1 MFNGKGL
8 WLGHDCTLTVFS
20 KRSLWRAR
28 LAMMTNARD
37 MSSGA
42 RGLLWP
48 RRLAAALCLGL
59 AITLSSGQ
67 AGAIEI
73 FGFKLFEG
81 DQAETVEVAD
91 PLFYTVSIEVEG
103 ADPDGTLRSE
113 LEAASGL
120 VQGADRPVPGSIGL
134 IQRANGDFEQLIA
147 ALYENGRYAG
157 EVRILLDG
165 RPLVDLPP
173 DADLNR
179 SGPVPV
185 RIVVN
190 PGRAFRFGDIAIRDA
205 DGNAYVAGQ
214 QGLTTGQLARST
226 VILDA
231 EKALVRELQQNGHPF
246 AEVSA
251 RDVVADHDSGV
262 LDVSLLLDAG
272 PIAPFGSTAVDGA
285 ESVNSEFIAR
295 MAGVRQG
302 EQYDPKA
309 LAAAEKRL
317 RALDVFSTVS
327 VRGGDRLATD
337 GTVPVQVT
345 VVERKHRFLGAG
357 ATYSSTDGG
366 GLEAYW
372 GHRNLF
378 GRAEKLRIEGS
389 VSSLGKTGHAE
400 DMTWRGAV
408 LFEKPGVLGPASK
421 FTSKLK
427 VEQENP
433 DAYRRFSVVAA
444 AGVSYELTAVQTVSA
459 GVEVEYARLTDS
471 FNVDLETITVAL
483 PLEYVRDTRDNTL
496 NPTTG
501 TRLALLV
508 EPAHEINA
516 GATFV
521 KLRAEASAYRALDAE
536 KRFVVA
542 GKVAAGSIY
551 GADLAQI
558 PANRRF
564 YAGGGGSVRGY
575 GYQDIGPVDATG
587 KPTGGRS
594 VIETSLELRIGITDT
609 IGIVPFV
616 DAGLVS
622 ANQDFSG
629 TEFKAGAGLG
639 LRYRTPFGPLR
650 LDVAVPLN
658 KGPRDPDYGIYAGI
672 GQAF

>member
-1 MFNGKGL
+1 M
-8 WLGHDCTLTVFS
+8 
-20 KRSLWRAR
+20 
-28 LAMMTNARD
+28 MMTNVRD
-37 MSSGA
+37 ISSGA
-42 RGLLWP
+42 RGPLWP
-48 RRLAAALCLGL
+48 RSLAAVLCLGF
-59 AITLSSGQ
+59 AITWSSGT

-73 FGFKLFEG
+73 FGLKLFEG
-81 DQAETVEVAD
+81 DETEIVDVVD

-103 ADPDGTLRSE
+103 ADPNGTLRAE
-113 LEAASGL
+113 LEAASQL
-120 VQGADRPVPGSIGL
+120 VRDNDRPVSGSIGL
-134 IQRANGDFEQLIA
+134 LQRANGDFEQLIA
-147 ALYENGRYAG
+147 VLYENARYAG

-165 RPLVDLPP
+165 RPLADLPP

-185 RIVVN
+185 RILVD
-190 PGRAFRFGDIAIRDA
+190 PGREFRFGDIAIRDA

-214 QGLTTGQLARST
+214 QGLTTGQPARST

-231 EKALVRELQQNGHPF
+231 EKALIRELEQNGHPF

-272 PIAPFGSTAVDGA
+272 PIAPFGDTAVEGA

-302 EQYDPKA
+302 EQYNPKA

-317 RALDVFSTVS
+317 RALEVFSSVT
-327 VRGGDRLATD
+327 VRGADRLSTE

-345 VVERKHRFLGAG
+345 VAERKHRFLGAG

-389 VSSLGKTGHAE
+389 VSSLGATSEAE

-421 FTSKLK
+421 FTSKFE

-433 DAYRRFSVVAA
+433 DAYRRFSIEGAV
-444 AGVSYELTAVQTVSA
+444 GITYELTDTQTVSA
-459 GVEVEYARLTDS
+459 GIDVEYARLTDS

-483 PLEYVRDTRDNTL
+483 PLEYVRDTRDNKL

-516 GATFV
+516 GATFI
-521 KLRAEASAYRALDAE
+521 KLRAEASAYRALDAQ

-542 GKVAAGSIY
+542 GRVAAGSIY
-551 GADLAQI
+551 GADLASI

-587 KPTGGRS
+587 TPTGGRS
-594 VIETSLELRIGITDT
+594 VIETSVELRIGITET
-609 IGIVPFV
+609 IGIVPFI

-622 ANQDFSG
+622 ANEDFSD
-629 TEFKAGAGLG
+629 TVFEAGAGVG

-650 LDVAVPLN
+650 LDLAVPLN